1 MKNNIFILITTIFSI
16 ILIIIISY
24 LFYCY
29 NKTKKNIN
37 TNCEVYFMSDE
48 QTKLFLTND
57 KDKYVRNLSRFDLCA
72 RKVSTHDEYIQ
83 KIVKTTLSFTQYE
96 KDLLIRCIEKA
107 DIFFRNVK
115 YDDLCYNNY
124 IIGND
129 IANIK
134 WIFAN
139 TYYVHDIKNNVEYEY
154 EEGLP
159 HTRENIIFLSK
170 NVLNYIEDDLIKTL
184 IHEKIHIYQRLNVD
198 LFDKIIKCMGFKQIY
213 LLNDEYVRSNPD
225 TNSNIYIDNKTN
237 KTMVC
242 FYRSDKPTGIN
253 DVIMTNHSLEHP
265 YEKIA
270 YEIADYY
277 YKDNQKYKDI

>member
-1 MKNNIFILITTIFSI
+1 MKYNIFLLITTILSI
-16 ILIIIISY
+16 IFIIIISY

-29 NKTKKNIN
+29 NKKIN
-37 TNCEVYFMSDE
+37 SNCEVYFMSDE
-48 QTKLFLTND
+48 QTKFYLTND
-57 KDKYVRNLSRFDLCA
+57 TDRYVKNLSRYDLYA
-72 RKVSTHDEYIQ
+72 RKVSTHNEYIE

-96 KDLLIRCIEKA
+96 KDLLIRCTEKA

-115 YDDLCYNNY
+115 YDDLCYNNN
-124 IIGND
+124 IIGTD

-139 TYYVHDIKNNVEYEY
+139 THSVDDMKNNIEYEY

-170 NVLNYIEDDLIKTL
+170 NVLNYIEDDLVKTL
-184 IHEKIHIYQRLNVD
+184 IHEKIHIYQRLNVQ
-198 LFDKIIKCMGFKQIY
+198 LFDKIIKCMGFKQIF
-213 LLNDEYVRSNPD
+213 LVNDEYVRSNPD

-265 YEKIA
+265 YEKMA

-277 YKDNQKYKDI
+277 YKGNQKYKDI

>member
-1 MKNNIFILITTIFSI
+1 MKYYIFALIIISSI
-16 ILIIIISY
+16 ILIITLSY
-24 LFYCY
+24 LYYY
-29 NKTKKNIN
+29 NNNKKKNMKN
-37 TNCEVYFMSDE
+37 DVYFMSDD
-48 QTKLFLTND
+48 QTKVFLTYD
-57 KDKYVRNLSRFDLCA
+57 TDKYVRNLTQYDLYA
-72 RKVSTHDEYIQ
+72 RKVSNHNEYIE
-83 KIVKTTLSFTQYE
+83 KIVKTVISFTQYE
-96 KDLLIRCIEKA
+96 KDLLMRCVEKA
-107 DIFFRNVK
+107 DFFFRNVK

-124 IIGND
+124 IKGYE

-139 TYYVHDIKNNVEYEY
+139 THSVHDIKNNIEYEY

-170 NVLNYIEDDLIKTL
+170 NVLNYIEEDLIKTL
-184 IHEKIHIYQRLNVD
+184 IHEKIHIYQRQNVL
-198 LFDKIIKCMGFKQIY
+198 LFDKIINCMGFKQI
-213 LLNDEYVRSNPD
+213 LLSNNEFVRSNPD
-225 TNSNIYIDNKTN
+225 TNSNIYIDNKTK

-242 FYRSDKPTGIN
+242 FYRSDKPSGIN

-277 YKDNQKYKDI
+277 YKDNKKYKDI

>member
-1 MKNNIFILITTIFSI
+1 MKYNIFLLLTSISTI

-29 NKTKKNIN
+29 NKTKIKKYSK
-37 TNCEVYFMSDE
+37 CDVYFMSDE
-48 QTKLFLTND
+48 QTKIFLTYD
-57 KDKYVRNLSRFDLCA
+57 KDRYVKNLSRYDLYA
-72 RKVSTHDEYIQ
+72 RKVSTHDEYIE
-83 KIVKTTLSFTQYE
+83 KIVKTALSFTQYE
-96 KDLLIRCIEKA
+96 KDLLIRCTEKA

-124 IIGND
+124 ITGND

-139 TYYVHDIKNNVEYEY
+139 THSVDDIKNNIEYEY

-170 NVLNYIEDDLIKTL
+170 NVLNYIEDDLVKTL
-184 IHEKIHIYQRLNVD
+184 IHEKIHIYQRLNVQ
-198 LFDKIIKCMGFKQIY
+198 LFNKIIKCMGFKQIS
-213 LLNDEYVRSNPD
+213 LLNNEYVRSNPD
-225 TNSNIYIDNKTN
+225 TNRNIYIDNKTN

-253 DVIMTNHSLEHP
+253 DVIMSNHSLEHP
-265 YEKIA
+265 YEKMA

-277 YKDNQKYKDI
+277 YKDNKKYKDI